1 MRIKVLVSFT
11 LALLLLLVAVAT
23 TSSVRAADDPNNGTW
38 KVNLDK
44 SKYNPGP
51 APKSATS
58 TIKIENGTETY
69 SSEIVDASGKTIAT
83 SFTAKLDGT
92 YGPTTGN
99 PYGDT
104 IAVKHPSPNRMI
116 AIIKKG
122 GKVTMTVHVTVST
135 DGKTRTATYSGK
147 NADGKEVRDVVVSDK
162 Q

>member
-1 MRIKVLVSFT
+1 MRTKVLVSFT
-11 LALLLLLVAVAT
+11 LLLLAAIAI
-23 TSSVRAADDPNNGTW
+23 TSSARAADDPNNGTW

-58 TIKIENGTETY
+58 TIKIENGAETY
-69 SSEIVDASGKTIAT
+69 SSEIVSAAGVTTTT

-92 YGPTTGN
+92 DGPTTGN

-104 IAVKHPSPNRMI
+104 IAVKHPSPNHLI

-122 GKVTMTVHVTVST
+122 GKVTMTVHVTVSA
-135 DGKTRTATYSGK
+135 DGKTRTASYSGK
-147 NADGKEVRDVVVSDK
+147 NADGKQVHDVVVSDK